1 MSQVAWKNERNVHSV
16 TFIRLIFFPHRTGR
30 TQGIPTGRCIST
42 VSTVQTNT
50 CACQRLN
57 MWRRARPEFAFNP
70 RLVPYAQGKK
80 ERSRGRNGRRCN
92 FEICCTKREKSQKE
106 KCLASYPVPHTT
118 HLLMAF
124 MAANKGCADSCWAVL
139 LFRTTGLSGQFSLA
153 AGVRSMLS
161 YHMCR
166 RGRKKRKVEKK

>member
-57 MWRRARPEFAFNP
+57 MWRRARPESAFNP

-92 FEICCTKREKSQKE
+92 FEVCCTKK
-106 KCLASYPVPHTT
+106 
-118 HLLMAF
+118 
-124 MAANKGCADSCWAVL
+124 
-139 LFRTTGLSGQFSLA
+139 
-153 AGVRSMLS
+153 
-161 YHMCR
+161 
-166 RGRKKRKVEKK
+166 RKKPEGEMPRQLPCSTHHPPSHGIHGCQQGLRRQLLGGSPLPNNGVVWAILSCSGRTFHALLPYV